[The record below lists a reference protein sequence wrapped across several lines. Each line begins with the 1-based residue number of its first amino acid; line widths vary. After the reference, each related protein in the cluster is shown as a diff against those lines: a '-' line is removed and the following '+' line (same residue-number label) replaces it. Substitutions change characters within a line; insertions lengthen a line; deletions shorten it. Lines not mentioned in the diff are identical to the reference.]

1 MMCSNTVQNMCSNTV
16 SKKPQPQNKKKM
28 EKATK
33 TDDQRCEITFINHI
47 RDTSGTVKDNR
58 RRMQ

>member
-1 MMCSNTVQNMCSNTV
+1 MCSKTV
-16 SKKPQPQNKKKM
+16 SKKPPAPKQKKM